1 MQIVV
6 FCYLSI
12 GLDTRFEFSLCSFF
26 FLLFLKTVFS
36 FSLHLNFSWLYFF
49 FFDFVFCN
57 AFLVFK
63 CEKKGSLYG
72 VMIF

>member
-1 MQIVV
+1 MQIIV

-12 GLDTRFEFSLCSFF
+12 GLDSSSFLCVVFF
-26 FLLFLKTVFS
+26 FLPFLKKVFS
-36 FSLHLNFSWLYFF
+36 FSLHLNFSWLFFF

-63 CEKKGSLYG
+63 CEKKEVFMVS
-72 VMIF
+72 